1 MPRGLAVLAVTLLA
15 TTAFADWPM
24 FRLDPQRSGTVAD
37 AAVTDLEIAWSAEL
51 GGSVDSSPAVV
62 GGVVYV
68 GNSLGTM
75 HALSARDGSPLW
87 AFTTGGAVVSSPAV
101 AAGLVVFGSV
111 DGFLYAVRAA
121 DGRLAW
127 SYRTRGPVLSSPAVT
142 DDTVVFGSMDG
153 RLCALRLSSG
163 ELLWRT
169 EAGAGIQ
176 GAPTI
181 TAGIVL
187 YGDDDA
193 RMRALALTDG
203 GLRWEAQGSGKVV
216 AAPVVD
222 GDLVV
227 FGLMGPSALRPPKLD
242 YLVGIDL
249 ATGEKRWAL
258 NEAYSVLSSPLV
270 AHGLVYFVTVE
281 GYVSKTV
288 ARAVRLSDLEV
299 IWERQMGGVVD
310 SSPALLGANLCLGC
324 HDGRLYLLSA
334 DRGQVVDTEA
344 LATKVYSSPAFS
356 DGCVYVGANDGRLY
370 CLRPSATAG
379 SGPP

>member
-1 MPRGLAVLAVTLLA
+1 MCA
-15 TTAFADWPM
+15 
-24 FRLDPQRSGTVAD
+24 QRRD
-37 AAVTDLEIAWSAEL
+37 N
-51 GGSVDSSPAVV
+51 SP
-62 GGVVYV
+62 
-68 GNSLGTM
+68 
-75 HALSARDGSPLW
+75 W
-87 AFTTGGAVVSSPAV
+87 AFTTDGAVVSSPTV
-101 AAGLVVFGSV
+101 AAGLVVFGTV
-111 DGFLYAVRAA
+111 DGFLYAVHTA

-153 RLCALRLSSG
+153 RLYALRQSSG

-169 EAGAGIQ
+169 EVGAGIQ

-181 TAGIVL
+181 TAGTVL

-193 RMRALALTDG
+193 HMRALALTDG
-203 GLRWEAQGSGKVV
+203 SLRWEAQGSGKVV

-222 GDLVV
+222 GDLAV

-249 ATGEKRWAL
+249 STGEKRWAL

-270 AHGLVYFVTVE
+270 ANGLVCFLRW
-281 GYVSKTV
+281 
-288 ARAVRLSDLEV
+288 RAMSRRPWRGVRLSDLEV

-310 SSPALLGANLCLGC
+310 SSPALLGAHLCLGC

-334 DRGQVVDTEA
+334 DRGQVVDARRWRPGLLVARLQRRLRLCGRERWAPILPTPDRDRRQRPLTRISPGNGAAKARRSRGKHVTSHGLRRGSQPGSGTPESRR
-344 LATKVYSSPAFS
+344 KRGGWSPA
-356 DGCVYVGANDGRLY
+356 GRW
-370 CLRPSATAG
+370 CPPGRWIRR
-379 SGPP
+379 SGM